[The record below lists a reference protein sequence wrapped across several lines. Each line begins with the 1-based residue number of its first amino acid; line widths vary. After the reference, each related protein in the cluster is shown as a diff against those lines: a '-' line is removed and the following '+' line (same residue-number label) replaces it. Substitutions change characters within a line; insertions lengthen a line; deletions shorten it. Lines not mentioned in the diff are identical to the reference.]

1 MRNPFKDYGSADD
14 WFSKLW
20 TAEIPKS
27 NTHLYGNIGTD
38 MLYKSLCPK
47 SPELSDIIDR
57 ADKRFGL
64 GQTLKSLFA
73 LLYLKEPQKN
83 GKGGFLEQPLT
94 DGVIKNGN
102 S

>member
-1 MRNPFKDYGSADD
+1 MKNPFKEIGGADD
-14 WFSKLW
+14 WFNKLW

-27 NTHLYGNIGTD
+27 NTHMYGNIGTD
-38 MLYKSLCPK
+38 MLYNSLCPK
-47 SPELSDIIDR
+47 SPELSDMIER

-83 GKGGFLEQPLT
+83 GNGGFL
-94 DGVIKNGN
+94 
-102 S
+102 